1 MTSTLDARHLLDPEV
16 IQDPYPFYRQLQR
29 EAPVWAVPDTSV
41 FVASSFAMV
50 SEVSSRVDDF
60 SNNIRCLLY
69 RDDDG
74 LPQQL
79 SLGDFGVQTLATAD
93 PPDHALH
100 RGAVFPE
107 LVARR
112 MASLEP
118 DISEVATACLSRA
131 LDEGSTD
138 FMATVA
144 NIVPITM
151 ITQLIGFRDS
161 NLDVLL
167 QAAFDSTEMLGA
179 TFSLARLGELID
191 GIGPIEA
198 WIREQIDQAAAEPA
212 DDLLGAVV
220 RGIADGVFG
229 VQEGTLILHTLLSA
243 GGESTTSLLGSAA
256 RLLAENPQLQARLR
270 SEPDLLP
277 AFVEES
283 LRLETPFRHQLRSVP
298 RDTTLGGVAVPAGS
312 TVIPFWGAANRD
324 PEGRDHPDDIDLER
338 RILKGHLA
346 FGRGIHHCVGAPLAR
361 LEANV
366 VLRNL
371 LDRTNTI
378 TLDET
383 VPSVW
388 VDSLL
393 VRRQQHLHLHLEPK

>member
-1 MTSTLDARHLLDPEV
+1 MTSAPDARQLLAPDV

-50 SEVSSRVDDF
+50 SEVSSRVADF

-93 PPDHALH
+93 PPHHALH

-112 MASLEP
+112 MTSLEP
-118 DISEVATACLSRA
+118 DIADVADTCVSRA

-151 ITQLIGFRDS
+151 ITQLIGFRYG

-179 TFSLARLGELID
+179 TFSLARLGELIER
-191 GIGPIEA
+191 IGPIEA
-198 WIREQIDQAAAEPA
+198 WIREQIDQAAAEPV

-298 RDTTLGGVAVPAGS
+298 QDTTLGGVAVPAGS

-324 PEGRDHPDDIDLER
+324 PDERDHPDDIDLER

>member
-1 MTSTLDARHLLDPEV
+1 MTSALNARQLLDPDV
-16 IQDPYPFYRQLQR
+16 IQDPYAFYRQLQT
-29 EAPVWAVPDTSV
+29 EAPVWAVPHTSV

-50 SEVSSRVDDF
+50 SEVSGRVDDF

-69 RDDDG
+69 RDETG

-112 MASLEP
+112 MESLEP
-118 DISEVATACLSRA
+118 DIADVADACVSRA
-131 LDEGSTD
+131 LDEDSTD

-151 ITQLIGFRDS
+151 INRLIGFQDS
-161 NLDVLL
+161 NLDDLL

-179 TFSLARLGELID
+179 TFSLARLSELIE
-191 GIGPIEA
+191 GIAPIES
-198 WIREQIDQAAAEPA
+198 WIREQIDRAAAEPG
-212 DDLLGAVV
+212 DDLLGTVARAV
-220 RGIADGVFG
+220 ADEVFG

-256 RLLAENPQLQARLR
+256 RLLAEHQQLQARLR
-270 SEPDLLP
+270 REPDLLP
-277 AFVEES
+277 AFIEES

-298 RDTTLGGVAVPAGS
+298 RDTTLGGVDVPSGS

-324 PEGRDHPDDIDLER
+324 PDGRGHPDDIDLER
-338 RILKGHLA
+338 RILRGHVA

-366 VLRNL
+366 VLRTL
-371 LDRTNTI
+371 LERTNTI

-383 VPSVW
+383 MPPVW

-393 VRRQQHLHLHLEPK
+393 VRRHQHLHLHLEPK

>member
-1 MTSTLDARHLLDPEV
+1 
-16 IQDPYPFYRQLQR
+16 
-29 EAPVWAVPDTSV
+29 
-41 FVASSFAMV
+41 
-50 SEVSSRVDDF
+50 
-60 SNNIRCLLY
+60 
-69 RDDDG
+69 
-74 LPQQL
+74 
-79 SLGDFGVQTLATAD
+79 
-93 PPDHALH
+93 
-100 RGAVFPE
+100 
-107 LVARR
+107 

-118 DISEVATACLSRA
+118 DISEVATACVSRA

-151 ITQLIGFRDS
+151 ITQLIGFRDG

-179 TFSLARLGELID
+179 TFSLARLGELIER
-191 GIGPIEA
+191 IGPIEA
-198 WIREQIDQAAAEPA
+198 WIREQIDQAAAEPV

-298 RDTTLGGVAVPAGS
+298 RDTTLGRRCRS
-312 TVIPFWGAANRD
+312 RRIHRD
-324 PEGRDHPDDIDLER
+324 PVLGCGEPGPRGRDHPDDIDLER

-371 LDRTNTI
+371 LDRTTTI

>member
-1 MTSTLDARHLLDPEV
+1 MTSTLDARQLLDPGV

-29 EAPVWAVPDTSV
+29 EAPVWAVPNTSV
-41 FVASSFAMV
+41 FVASSLAMV
-50 SEVSSRVDDF
+50 SEVSGRVADF
-60 SNNIRCLLY
+60 SNNIRTLLY
-69 RDDDG
+69 RDDQG

-112 MASLEP
+112 MTSLEP
-118 DISEVATACLSRA
+118 AISGVATACVSRA

-144 NIVPITM
+144 NVVPITM
-151 ITQLIGFRDS
+151 ITQLIGFQDG
-161 NLDVLL
+161 NLEDLL

-179 TFSLARLGELID
+179 TFCLARLGELIE
-191 GIGPIEA
+191 GIAPIET
-198 WIREQIDQAAAEPA
+198 WIRAQIEAAAAEPG
-212 DDLLGAVV
+212 DDLLGTVA
-220 RGIADGVFG
+220 RAIADGVFG
-229 VQEGTLILHTLLSA
+229 IQEGTLILHTLLSA
-243 GGESTTSLLGSAA
+243 GGESTTSLIGSAA
-256 RLLAENPQLQARLR
+256 RLLSEHPHLQARLR
-270 SEPDLLP
+270 SAPELIP

-298 RDTTLGGVAVPAGS
+298 RDTTLGGVTIPAGS

-324 PEGRDHPDDIDLER
+324 PDGRDHPDDIDLER
-338 RILKGHLA
+338 RILKGHVA

-361 LEANV
+361 LEADV
-366 VLRNL
+366 VLRAL
-371 LDRTNTI
+371 LDRTSSI
-378 TLDET
+378 TLDESR
-383 VPSVW
+383 PPVW

-393 VRRQQHLHLHLEPK
+393 VRRHQHLHLHLAPK

>member
-1 MTSTLDARHLLDPEV
+1 MTSTLDARQLLDPEV
-16 IQDPYPFYRQLQR
+16 IQNPYHFYRQLQR
-29 EAPVWAVPDTSV
+29 EAPVWAVPNTSV

-50 SEVSSRVDDF
+50 AEVSGRVDDF

-69 RDDDG
+69 RDEDG

-112 MASLEP
+112 MASFEP
-118 DISEVATACLSRA
+118 QISEVAAACVSRA
-131 LDEGSTD
+131 LDEGTTD

-144 NIVPITM
+144 NVVPIT
-151 ITQLIGFRDS
+151 IIARLIGFQDE
-161 NLDVLL
+161 NVDALL
-167 QAAFDSTEMLGA
+167 QAAFDSTAILSA
-179 TFSLARLGELID
+179 TVSLERLGELIE
-191 GIGPIEA
+191 GIGPIES
-198 WIREQIDQAAAEPA
+198 WIREQIDQAAAEPG
-212 DDLLGAVV
+212 DDLLGAVA
-220 RGIADGVFG
+220 RSIADGVFG

-243 GGESTTSLLGSAA
+243 GGESTTSLLGSATQ
-256 RLLAENPQLQARLR
+256 LLAENPQLQARLR
-270 SEPDLLP
+270 SEPYLLP
-277 AFVEES
+277 AFVEEA

-298 RDTTLGGVAVPAGS
+298 RDTMLGGVAVPAGS

-324 PEGRDHPDDIDLER
+324 PDGRDHPDDIDLER
-338 RILKGHLA
+338 RILKGHVA

-361 LEANV
+361 LEATV
-366 VLRNL
+366 VLHTL
-371 LDRTNTI
+371 LDRTMSI
-378 TLDET
+378 TLDESM
-383 VPSVW
+383 PSVW

-393 VRRQQHLHLHLEPK
+393 VRRQQHLHLHIEPK

>member
-1 MTSTLDARHLLDPEV
+1 
-16 IQDPYPFYRQLQR
+16 
-29 EAPVWAVPDTSV
+29 
-41 FVASSFAMV
+41 MV

-256 RLLAENPQLQARLR
+256 RLLAENPQLQAHLR

-283 LRLETPFRHQLRSVP
+283 LRLETPFRHHLRSVP
-298 RDTTLGGVAVPAGS
+298 QDTTLGGVAVPAGS

>member
-1 MTSTLDARHLLDPEV
+1 MTSTLDARQLLDPGV

-29 EAPVWAVPDTSV
+29 EAPVWAVPGTSV

-50 SEVSSRVDDF
+50 AEVSGRAEDF

-112 MASLEP
+112 MAALEP
-118 DISEVATACLSRA
+118 DIAEVAEACISRA
-131 LDEGSTD
+131 LDRRSTD
-138 FMATVA
+138 FVAEVA
-144 NIVPITM
+144 NVVPITM
-151 ITQLIGFRDS
+151 ISRLIGFQDS
-161 NLDVLL
+161 NLDDLL

-179 TFSLARLGELID
+179 TFSLARLGELIE

-198 WIREQIDQAAAEPA
+198 WIREQIAAAAAAPG
-212 DDLLGAVV
+212 DDLLGTVA
-220 RGIADGVFG
+220 RAIADGVFG

-243 GGESTTSLLGSAA
+243 GGESTTSLLGNGA
-256 RLLAENPQLQARLR
+256 RLLAESPELQDRLR
-270 SEPDLLP
+270 RQPDLIP
-277 AFVEES
+277 AFVEEA

-298 RDTTLGGVAVPAGS
+298 HDTTLGGVTIPAGS
-312 TVIPFWGAANRD
+312 TLIPFWGAANRD
-324 PEGRDHPDDIDLER
+324 PADRDHPDEIDLGR
-338 RILKGHLA
+338 RVLRGHVA

-361 LEANV
+361 LEAQI
-366 VLRNL
+366 VLRTL
-371 LDRTNTI
+371 LDRTSSI
-378 TLDET
+378 MLEET
-383 VPSVW
+383 TPPEW
-388 VDSLL
+388 IDSLL
-393 VRRQQHLHLHLEPK
+393 VRRQRHLHVHLEPT

>member
-144 NIVPITM
+144 NIVPITV

-179 TFSLARLGELID
+179 TFSLARLGELINR
-191 GIGPIEA
+191 IGPIEA
-198 WIREQIDQAAAEPA
+198 WIREQIDQAAAEPV

-270 SEPDLLP
+270 SELDLLP

-324 PEGRDHPDDIDLER
+324 PEGRDHPDDVDLER

-371 LDRTNTI
+371 LDRTTTI